1 MPSFFDVVELSKIL
15 EEFICSKFS
24 CDVSQKL
31 LLRVWWKCLMFLIQ
45 LQLKVSIPRIL
56 GQICLLEFFQLDV

>member
-1 MPSFFDVVELSKIL
+1 MPSFFDVVELSKVL

-24 CDVSQKL
+24 YDVPQKL

-56 GQICLLEFFQLDV
+56 GQICLLEFFQLDA

>member
-1 MPSFFDVVELSKIL
+1 MPSLFDVVELSKIL
-15 EEFICSKFS
+15 EEFICPKFS

-31 LLRVWWKCLMFLIQ
+31 LPGVWWKCLMFLIQ

-56 GQICLLEFFQLDV
+56 GQICSLELSA